1 MESLDIQR
9 SSSGFYSEAD
19 VSLKKRVRRIV
30 VTGIG
35 LIMFQQLCGANMMI
49 FRAEEVFDGL
59 NPVDDAPVRA
69 PIYAIVLS
77 ATQVSMAFSR
87 PMPSPPEYG
96 IYTRYRNTWLIVST
110 RAQVLLCSI
119 SVELVEILGRKFML
133 ITSGV
138 GMSLCLLAL
147 IVHYAL
153 HTKDCFEFSE
163 PDWHKYIPVI
173 LVALYTCSYSIGWGS
188 VVILVYTEIIYF
200 DKWFSSL
207 IYACGQ
213 FVMFLLVY
221 TFFNTNILRGNTYAL
236 WMYTATCIVSVAFV
250 WCCVPETR
258 ALRLNRIQATFD
270 DERKRYDRST
280 QQAKVEE

>member
-200 DKWFSSL
+200 DVSMFTVRINLKVLYMPEKVYVVMLWFVFILNFIKSFCFFVITIGTLL
-207 IYACGQ
+207 I
-213 FVMFLLVY
+213 
-221 TFFNTNILRGNTYAL
+221 
-236 WMYTATCIVSVAFV
+236 S
-250 WCCVPETR
+250 
-258 ALRLNRIQATFD
+258 NRIAHTL
-270 DERKRYDRST
+270 YHG
-280 QQAKVEE
+280 VVNI